1 MAFIPPISLIYSVL
15 MHPYA
20 SVTCS
25 HSDTYDTIKSNDNG
39 TNNKKNDEIKKD
51 KKKQIELPEKCN
63 SCPYRKGM
71 ICSVENKDLIEINLK
86 NIEECSKPEEFNK
99 YRQKLKK
106 AEWSLINQI
115 LLKEFLVDC
124 EANSEAEII
133 FNNLENAYK
142 IFKPWELLTML
153 SHDQICTLTI
163 KYSTYEDY
171 FNTVDKYYSFLESNK
186 DNKTKTELTIK
197 EEDLNQCTCD
207 FATILLLKNFL
218 SRFEDNETI
227 SCIENVLENVD
238 SSEDI
243 HTIIEIL
250 REDNFLTLKTFP
262 NKTFQKTKKLK

>member
-1 MAFIPPISLIYSVL
+1 MSFIPPISLIYSVL
-15 MHPYA
+15 NPP
-20 SVTCS
+20 TCYP
-25 HSDTYDTIKSNDNG
+25 SDTYDVIKSNDNG
-39 TNNKKNDEIKKD
+39 SNNKKKDEIKEV
-51 KKKQIELPEKCN
+51 KKKQIKHPEKCN
-63 SCPYRKGM
+63 NCPCRKGTF
-71 ICSVENKDLIEINLK
+71 CSVENKDLKEINLK
-86 NIEECSKPEEFNK
+86 IVEECSKLEEFNK
-99 YRQKLKK
+99 YRLKLKE

-115 LLKEFLVDC
+115 LLKEILVDY

-133 FNNLENAYK
+133 FNNLENAYQN
-142 IFKPWELLTML
+142 FKPWELLTML
-153 SHDQICTLTI
+153 SHDQICPLTI

-227 SCIENVLENVD
+227 SCIESILENVD
-238 SSEDI
+238 SNEDI

-250 REDNFLTLKTFP
+250 RENNFLTIETIPSKV
-262 NKTFQKTKKLK
+262 FQKNKYLK